1 MRLYIMNKFL
11 IGGIPIR
18 YSRVRKFSRKGRH
31 LIILIKVLAAWYL
44 VIGISAL
51 LIGNT
56 NAFYMD
62 SEKLATDIKAGIWQ
76 SSLVI
81 TDAQAAGSSLTAT
94 VTNVGADMKTP
105 GYYEVY
111 FSNPEDSG
119 ETVSVMVGDI
129 PALMMNESTQ
139 LQYEA
144 QENGVYLFK
153 VYLEGEEG
161 NAKWSGQFNV
171 DAFEES
177 EKPAEETGEEENNA
191 ENGETPPGETENP
204 EAPNEGKDDQTGETE
219 EPAQPEQPADPS
231 EPNPPADP
239 NDDSSETDSP
249 EGDSNSEQGEP
260 VVTDPQGPVTSEP
273 QNKQETQEGE

>member
-1 MRLYIMNKFL
+1 MNKFL
-11 IGGIPIR
+11 LGGIPIR

-56 NAFYMD
+56 NAFFMD
-62 SEKLATDIKAGIWQ
+62 TEKLSTDMKAGIWQ

-81 TDAQAAGSSLTAT
+81 TSASGAGSSLSAT

-111 FSNPEDSG
+111 YSNPEDSG
-119 ETVSVMVGDI
+119 ETVSVMMGNI

-144 QENGVYLFK
+144 QENGVYQFK

-161 NAKWSGQFNV
+161 NAKWSGHFEV

-177 EKPAEETGEEENNA
+177 EKPAEETEEEA
-191 ENGETPPGETENP
+191 PGENGETPPGETPGETENP
-204 EAPNEGKDDQTGETE
+204 EVPEEEQDDQTGETE
-219 EPAQPEQPADPS
+219 EPAQPEPADPI
-231 EPNPPADP
+231 EPEPPADSK
-239 NDDSSETDSP
+239 DESSEPDSP
-249 EGDSNSEQGEP
+249 EGNSNGEQGEP
-260 VVTDPQGPVTSEP
+260 VVTEPQDPVTTEP
-273 QNKQETQEGE
+273 QNNQETQEGE